1 MNWGLITR
9 ADPTKAARV
18 RKLGK
23 VIGSAFGQ
31 VKPRANK
38 SRGFLHHWLFF
49 AGRYTPIA
57 HSVPI

>member
-9 ADPTKAARV
+9 DDLTEVARA

-23 VIGSAFGQ
+23 LIGTAFRQ
-31 VKPRANK
+31 VKPPGNE
-38 SRGFLHHWLFF
+38 SWNYLHRRRFST
-49 AGRYTPIA
+49 GRYTPIA